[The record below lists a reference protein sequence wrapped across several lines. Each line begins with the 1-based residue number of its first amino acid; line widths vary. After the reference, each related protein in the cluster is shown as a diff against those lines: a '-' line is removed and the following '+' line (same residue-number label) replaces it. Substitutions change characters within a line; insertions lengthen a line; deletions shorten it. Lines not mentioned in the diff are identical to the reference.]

1 MLLSGDIGGTKASL
15 ALFEEDK
22 LQCVEEKTFHS
33 RDFSDF
39 FSLLHHLLT
48 LFSDISISRA
58 GFGISGPFDD

>member
-39 FSLLHHLLT
+39 FFFTAS
-48 LFSDISISRA
+48 FSNLIS
-58 GFGISGPFDD
+58 